1 MKRQEIDKAVQQAV
15 DRLLLEQGSYTPLE
29 LLLAE
34 GRLSFADYEDWRAA
48 QLGYLDEQ
56 LFGDPAQC
64 QVLLQQAAGYAQA
77 LGLEAEAL
85 AYPPWG
91 GGANL
96 PFSPHA
102 GFDRLFHTRY
112 RKPETVPQLDL
123 FMDAG
128 GSTLVNGIRLA
139 LIGRDPAEARRQ
151 LELLFD
157 TDPGNTQLGSL
168 ERLVEAV
175 QRLPLPVEDTAG
187 ELETLQQELR
197 PLALDLLGAGSR
209 DYLAPFWRRLLET
222 LWEQP
227 FDPEHPELHASFT
240 ALQLE
245 DWDLVQQSIE
255 DLADWR
261 MQPILLRR
269 FARASGRL
277 QQPERAACC
286 WFELCW
292 RFPDQAEAIGKEA
305 EPLWR
310 QRWRR
315 FQELEP
321 ELPNR
326 DFPAWSLLERPALVE
341 RLGEAACLND
351 TEIPED
357 YRVTAGLVS
366 ARAAG
371 LTASEL
377 IERRKRLKALN
388 PPLFVHYLERFGR
401 GLPTNA

>member
-1 MKRQEIDKAVQQAV
+1 MKRPAIDKAVQQAV
-15 DRLLLEQGSYTPLE
+15 DRLLLEQGAYTPLE

-34 GRLSFADYEDWRAA
+34 GRLLFADYEDWRAG
-48 QLGYLDEQ
+48 QLSYLDEL
-56 LFGDPAQC
+56 LFGDPEQS
-64 QVLLQQAAGYAQA
+64 QTLLQQAAGYAQA

-91 GGANL
+91 GGANQ

-102 GFDRLFHTRY
+102 EFDRLFHTRY
-112 RKPETVPQLDL
+112 RKPETAPQLDL
-123 FMDAG
+123 FMDTSGA
-128 GSTLVNGIRLA
+128 SLVNGIRQA
-139 LIGRDPAEARRQ
+139 LIGRDPSEARRQ
-151 LELLFD
+151 LDLLFD
-157 TDPGNTQLGSL
+157 TDPGNHQLGGL
-168 ERLVEAV
+168 ERLIEAAE
-175 QRLPLPVEDTAG
+175 QLPLPVEETAG

-227 FDPEHPELHASFT
+227 FDPEHPERHASFM

-255 DLADWR
+255 DLAEWHV
-261 MQPILLRR
+261 QPVLLRR

-286 WFELCW
+286 WFLLCW
-292 RFPDQAEAIGKEA
+292 RFPDQAEAIGREA

-326 DFPAWSLLERPALVE
+326 DFPAWSLLEQPALVK
-341 RLGEAACLND
+341 RLETADCFTD
-351 TEIPED
+351 VEIPQA
-357 YRVTAGLVS
+357 YRVTAELVS
-366 ARAAG
+366 ASAAALPAG
-371 LTASEL
+371 EL
-377 IERRKRLKALN
+377 IEQRKRLKALN
-388 PPLFVHYLERFGR
+388 PSLFDHYLERFGR
-401 GLPTNA
+401 G